1 MPGLLRLSPMNP
13 FTFPCSFPLRLAC
26 LGLSLATAALAADQ
40 PDAWQ
45 GQHDQLVAR
54 LRKVQDRSG
63 AFGPAYQPIYAA
75 ALPWYERWGGIN
87 RDPVDAWMVSP
98 EKYAGD
104 LATALEQ
111 GKNFVADH
119 PDSQLPLVFDV
130 TLPGGDKVAVK
141 YWLKL
146 PAGFPSASTKF
157 PLVIGLHGSGWLGH
171 KISFVPGSGPGGPC
185 FAVTPI
191 WENGFWRI
199 DFLNAFLDQLLATLP
214 IDRDRVYVEG
224 HSLGAMATW
233 LWATEN
239 PERFAAIS
247 PRAGAG
253 EPYRAVR
260 LKHVPSW
267 VIHGANDAS
276 VLVGN
281 SDQMVSALQSVG
293 AGTRYSVLP
302 QVEHNMPADLDE
314 AAVLAW
320 YLRQTRSHEAPP
332 PDPRDTLGIGAAG
345 HSAWEI
351 ISVPEQQCWS
361 AGPFKLTGLNPTEF
375 WEHYRTAAQPLFAH
389 VHQRGELADAPIWI
403 EADPKTGESLVW
415 LEAPGR
421 LRTTKDPDPS
431 LVTRP
436 ARKFVRFYCRGD
448 HAAGFAHLRAITPEL
463 EASGH
468 ALASG
473 KVWITGLSLAQS
485 TPDSIAEYRAEI
497 R

>member
-1 MPGLLRLSPMNP
+1 MNSFVSLPSLLLRLG
-13 FTFPCSFPLRLAC
+13 CV
-26 LGLSLATAALAADQ
+26 SLFFATAALAADQ
-40 PDAWQ
+40 SDAWQ
-45 GQHDQLVAR
+45 EQHDQLVTR
-54 LRKVQDRSG
+54 LRQVKDRAG
-63 AFGPAYQPIYAA
+63 AFGSAYQPIYEA
-75 ALPWYERWGGIN
+75 ALPWYERWGGID
-87 RDPVDAWMVSP
+87 REPVDAWMVSP

-130 TLPGGDKVAVK
+130 TLPGGDKIAVK

-146 PAGFPSASTKF
+146 PAGFPSASMKF
-157 PLVIGLHGSGWLGH
+157 PLIIGLHGSGWLGH

-214 IDRDRVYVEG
+214 IDRDRVYLEG
-224 HSLGAMATW
+224 HSLGGMATW

-247 PRAGAG
+247 PRAGAA
-253 EPYRAVR
+253 EPYRAIR

-267 VIHGANDAS
+267 VIHGAEDTA
-276 VLVGN
+276 VLGGFA
-281 SDQMVSALQSVG
+281 DQMVSALQSVG
-293 AGTRYSVLP
+293 ASTRYSVLP

-320 YLRQTRSHEAPP
+320 YLRQTRSPEAAP
-332 PDPRDTLGIGAAG
+332 PDPRDSLRIGAAG
-345 HSAWEI
+345 YSAWEI
-351 ISVPEQQCWS
+351 VSVPEQQCWS
-361 AGPFKLTGLNPTEF
+361 AGPFTLTGLSPEAF
-375 WEHYRTAAQPLFAH
+375 WEHFRTAAQPLFDR
-389 VHQRGELADAPIWI
+389 VHQRGERADAPIWI
-403 EADPKTGESLVW
+403 EADPKTGKSLAW
-415 LEAPGR
+415 LAAPSR
-421 LRTTKDPDPS
+421 LRTTKDSDPS
-431 LVTRP
+431 LVTVP

-448 HAAGFAHLRAITPEL
+448 SAAGFAHLRAITAEL
-463 EASGH
+463 AAAGH
-468 ALASG
+468 ALADG
-473 KVWITGLSLAQS
+473 KIWITGLTLSQA